1 MKPVFKYQEDGK
13 KVVNNLLRFN
23 QAESVREQMKTIE
36 TTLNSGAKL
45 EERGLLIRETGRLK
59 KQLQDFCP
67 EPLNDIEKDAN
78 AIKIKELEAEF
89 VPSMPTQ
96 EEMRRNPAHV
106 VHNNIQ
112 WNKAYKERV
121 LEWKNRML
129 QQNPESE
136 DPDLCNIEG
145 LRPSR
150 PFGLNTTS
158 QIPGHHAFSEPSKE
172 NFQEA
177 LPNSP
182 TITTALEQVK
192 AGKNGKRQ
200 ATPGQLAHYARVKE
214 AAKARRDAKASE
226 ATAAALGG

>member
-1 MKPVFKYQEDGK
+1 MKPVTT
-13 KVVNNLLRFN
+13 NLLRFN
-23 QAESVREQMKTIE
+23 QAENIREQLQTID

-45 EERGLLIRETGRLK
+45 EERGLLIRENARLK
-59 KQLQDFCP
+59 KQLKDFCP
-67 EPLNDIEKDAN
+67 EPLNDAEKDAN

-112 WNKAYKERV
+112 WNKHYKKAV

-129 QQNPESE
+129 QQNHDSE

-158 QIPGHHAFSEPSKE
+158 QIPGHHAMSPLAKE
-172 NFQEA
+172 NFEVA

-182 TITTALEQVK
+182 TVETALDQVK

-200 ATPGQLAHYARVKE
+200 PTPGQLAHWAKIK
-214 AAKARRDAKASE
+214 ADAKARRDAKAAQ
-226 ATAAALGG
+226 ATAAAVGG